1 METLWGW
8 HPVREALRARR
19 RKLHRLTIRE
29 GARHTDEAVELAASA
44 GIPVEVE
51 SAKAFDQRLPEGIRA
66 QGVALLV
73 DALPEYPL
81 ETLIER
87 GEAGRRCV
95 VALDGVEDPQNAGA
109 LVRSAEGAG
118 AFALLLTQ
126 RRAPPLSA
134 AMSRA
139 SAGALEHLPVAR
151 MPNLG
156 RSLDLLKTQG
166 FWILGADSNDGEDLY
181 ETPDRLWSGDLVIV
195 LGSEGKGLRP
205 GVAAKLDHRIRIPM
219 AGSVGSLNVSAAGSL
234 ILFERLRRT
243 R

>member
-19 RKLHRLTIRE
+19 RTLHRLSIRE
-29 GARHTDEAVELAASA
+29 GARHTEEARALADSA
-44 GIPVEVE
+44 GIPVETE
-51 SAKAFDQRLPEGIRA
+51 SAKAFDHGLPEEIRA
-66 QGVALLV
+66 QGLSLQV

-87 GEAGRRCV
+87 GEVGQRCV

-109 LVRSAEGAG
+109 IVRSADGAG

-126 RRAPPLSA
+126 RRAPPLSP

-151 MPNLG
+151 MPNLA
-156 RSLDLLKTQG
+156 RSLDLLKSQG
-166 FWILGADSNDGEDLY
+166 FWILGADSNEGEDLY
-181 ETPDRLWSGDLVIV
+181 ETPDRIWAGDLVIV
-195 LGSEGKGLRP
+195 LGAEGKGLRP

-219 AGSVGSLNVSAAGSL
+219 AGAVGSLNVSAAGSL